1 MITLSKLAAM
11 AHVSVSTA
19 SKAFSMSPE
28 VNEQT
33 REMIFRIAREQ
44 GCFKKF
50 FSARY
55 PKYVIAVIC
64 PEYQSQFYFDALCA
78 LQTTLSEYG
87 CEICVASTGF
97 SRQKERE
104 LLEYYSHY
112 ADVDGIIM
120 IHGSVLADFHSEVPI
135 VTIYSSGHYGIADI
149 TCDYRIALEQAL
161 CYYTDH
167 GIRDIGF
174 IGDSNTVLK
183 LGWFREVA
191 AQLGLSEEELSV
203 RVSEQRFEE
212 GGYRAMEAFLAT
224 GKPPRGILC
233 AYDYMAIGAIR
244 CLHDHGLRVPEDVAV
259 IGMDNIAQ
267 AQYLNPSL
275 SSIQFPTAECCR
287 SAAQAMAAYLTDK
300 PFTPQLVLPCRLHLR
315 ESSRLPE

>member
-28 VNEQT
+28 VSEQT
-33 REMIFRIAREQ
+33 REMIFRIAKEQ

-64 PEYQSQFYFDALCA
+64 PEYQSQFYADALSA
-78 LQTTLSEYG
+78 LQAGMSEYG

-97 SRQKERE
+97 CQQKERE

-112 ADVDGIIM
+112 ADVDGIIV

-149 TCDYRIALEQAL
+149 TCAYRSALEQAL
-161 CYYTDH
+161 HHFLDS

-174 IGDSNTVLK
+174 IGDSRTELK
-183 LGWFREVA
+183 QRWFREVT
-191 AQLGLSEEELSV
+191 AQLGLSEKVLIQISD
-203 RVSEQRFEE
+203 QRFEA
-212 GGYRAMEAFLAT
+212 GGYQAMETMLSK
-224 GKPPRGILC
+224 GKPPRAILC
-233 AYDYMAIGAIR
+233 AYDYMAIGAMR
-244 CLHDHGLRVPEDVAV
+244 CLHDHGLRVPEDVAM

-267 AQYLNPSL
+267 AAYLTPSL

-287 SAAQAMAAYLTDK
+287 SAAQAMVAFLTGK
-300 PFTPQLVLPCRLHLR
+300 PYTPQLVLPCTLHLR
-315 ESSRLPE
+315 ESSRIF